1 MGLLRS
7 GADRPDFMP
16 SGGSLVPGDVTSKR
30 DIVVV
35 IPELVM
41 THWWAALLHNNR
53 GTLMRTL
60 LRMQCGPRVFIV
72 DAPYRLPR

>member
-1 MGLLRS
+1 VFALELS
-7 GADRPDFMP
+7 NPD
-16 SGGSLVPGDVTSKR
+16 R

-53 GTLMRTL
+53 GMLMRTL

-72 DAPYRLPR
+72 DAPYRLHK

>member
-1 MGLLRS
+1 VDFVFALELS
-7 GADRPDFMP
+7 NPD
-16 SGGSLVPGDVTSKR
+16 R

-72 DAPYRLPR
+72 DAPYRLHK